1 MVSPIVNPTDVR
13 RSAPLS
19 GNRLRESS
27 SPPVPRCYSLRAGGA
42 QPSAPP
48 TRSHTSR
55 PLHAEGGS
63 TVLGPAGAAAGV
75 GPILESDAGMAAPS
89 NWGTTPQQAVTAS
102 SGMVEPGDALGI
114 YPQQG
119 VLRDASTEC
128 WGGLLTGTAC
138 KKGETVQRII
148 PPTLAACPRCSL
160 SKAHRDPCSLLQPP
174 CLKGFLSRGAV
185 PRRPSRRTFVRAA
198 SSAAVRPPRPF
209 RRALP
214 LVSSP
219 P

>member
-1 MVSPIVNPTDVR
+1 MSPIINPQ
-13 RSAPLS
+13 RSAFRPLLS
-19 GNRLRESS
+19 GIDCEKARLPR
-27 SPPVPRCYSLRAGGA
+27 SPGAIVWRAGGA

-75 GPILESDAGMAAPS
+75 GPILESDAGMAVPS
-89 NWGTTPQQAVTAS
+89 NWGTTPQQADTAS
-102 SGMVEPGDALGI
+102 SGMVEPGDAFGI

-119 VLRDASTEC
+119 MLRDASTEC

-198 SSAAVRPPRPF
+198 SSVAVRPPRPF